1 MVVSKD
7 YGIDDLKQFATDAIR
22 RLGEE
27 ALSYYGKGNPN
38 VKFDE
43 GLVTEAE
50 LRLAGIFQDQLQARF
65 PEHQVFKNN
74 QEDKEYTHESKR
86 YLWIYDALDGVA
98 NFQAGIPTWGISLA
112 LLENF
117 WPVFGAF
124 YMPVTG
130 DLFYAQAGQKA
141 FWGEDVI
148 RVSSQE
154 NINDESI
161 LLTFS
166 RFHHHYYSTFPGKI
180 RNMGSTIAHICYVA
194 KGSAEAAII
203 ANESY
208 QDLAAACIIVE
219 AAGGKI
225 YRMDGSEFSLNE
237 YLDGQRIRDH
247 LIVTT
252 TEIYPQ
258 VRDHLKEKS

>member
-98 NFQAGIPTWGISLA
+98 TFRQEFQH
-112 LLENF
+112 
-117 WPVFGAF
+117 GAF
-124 YMPVTG
+124 LL
-130 DLFYAQAGQKA
+130 LFWRISG
-141 FWGEDVI
+141 
-148 RVSSQE
+148 
-154 NINDESI
+154 
-161 LLTFS
+161 LFS
-166 RFHHHYYSTFPGKI
+166 GHF
-180 RNMGSTIAHICYVA
+180 IC
-194 KGSAEAAII
+194 
-203 ANESY
+203 
-208 QDLAAACIIVE
+208 L
-219 AAGGKI
+219 
-225 YRMDGSEFSLNE
+225 
-237 YLDGQRIRDH
+237 
-247 LIVTT
+247 
-252 TEIYPQ
+252 
-258 VRDHLKEKS
+258 